1 MKKLILV
8 LLSGFSLL
16 PYSSS
21 QDQDLR
27 VVASAGASYQTT
39 GVQLD
44 WTLGEVIIHTLESNS
59 SMLSQGFHQPNTNLV
74 SLPSLP
80 LETGTLLAWP
90 NPFKDGFQITLEL
103 KSSHRGE
110 IGLYDMTGHLFWTG
124 SFEGKTCHKNVS
136 LPSLASGQYVLT
148 ASFADDLNK
157 FAYPMIK
164 TQ

>member
-8 LLSGFSLL
+8 FLLSIGLAQ
-16 PYSSS
+16 YGNS
-21 QDQDLR
+21 QEQDLH
-27 VVASAGASYQTT
+27 VVASAGASYQSASI
-39 GVQLD
+39 QLD
-44 WTLGEVIIHTLESNS
+44 WTLGEVVIHTLESNS

-80 LETGTLLAWP
+80 LETGTLLVWP
-90 NPFKDGFQITLEL
+90 NPFKDGFEISLEL

-124 SFEGKTCHKNVS
+124 SFEGKTWHKNVS
-136 LPSLASGQYVLT
+136 LPSLASGQYMLS
-148 ASFADDLNK
+148 AILADDANVYT
-157 FAYPMIK
+157 YPLIK